1 MRPISLEDYVTD
13 RLTFLAVHAHPDDE
27 ASSTGGLYRL
37 LADQAIRTVLVTCTN
52 GEFGDAPG
60 GVKPDADDH
69 DGDEVAEIRAVELEN
84 AVQALGITRLVRLGF
99 RDSGMMGWPQND
111 DPRSFWST
119 PVDESA
125 KVLLAVLREERPQVI
140 VTYNEHGFY
149 GHPDHIQANRIT
161 LWAIGQLD
169 YEPTLYYNAIPNSV
183 MAVWRER
190 WAQEERERIE
200 ADAKMGIEQE
210 PEMPRTPDDEELV
223 MGTPDEDIDA
233 AIDVSSATN
242 AKFDALAA
250 HHSQIADSFWM
261 KMGREQFGQVMR
273 TEWFVRITN
282 PQGLAGCVGDIFAG
296 YR

>member
-1 MRPISLEDYVTD
+1 MTEQ
-13 RLTFLAVHAHPDDE
+13 LTFLAVHAHPDDE
-27 ASSTGGLYRL
+27 ASSTGGLYRV
-37 LADQAIRTVLVTCTN
+37 LADQGVRTVLVTCTN

-60 GVKPDADDH
+60 GAKPDADDH
-69 DGDEVAEIRAVELEN
+69 DGDEVAAIRKVELDL
-84 AVQALGITRLVRLGF
+84 AVKVLGITRLVRLGY
-99 RDSGMMGWPQND
+99 RDSGMVGWPQND

-119 PVDESA
+119 PVDDA
-125 KVLLAVLREERPQVI
+125 ANALLEVLREERPQVI

-161 LWAIGQLD
+161 RRAIELLD
-169 YEPTLYYNAIPNSV
+169 YEPTLYYNAIPDSV
-183 MAVWRER
+183 MATWRAR
-190 WAQEERERIE
+190 WEQEEREKIE
-200 ADAKMGIEQE
+200 ADAKKGIVRE
-210 PEMPRTPDDEELV
+210 PEPPRTPDDEELV

-233 AIDVSSATN
+233 IIDLTGATD

-282 PQGLAGCVGDIFAG
+282 PRDLEGCVSDIFAG